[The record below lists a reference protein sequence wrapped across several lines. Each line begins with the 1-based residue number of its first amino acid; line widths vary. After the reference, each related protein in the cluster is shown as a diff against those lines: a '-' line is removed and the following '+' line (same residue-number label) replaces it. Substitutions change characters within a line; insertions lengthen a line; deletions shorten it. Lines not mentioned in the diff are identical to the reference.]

1 MSTNRKVRIRYRSG
15 RMREVIYSVLPD
27 GCAFRCKG
35 IAKPAVRIA
44 SASCSTD
51 FHSSLSPRIQ
61 VSLASCYVAHCHTK
75 IAKTTAHI
83 RITRIR
89 VDVKSVVDQIQ
100 DFRGTDLDRSRRWWY
115 RNKAR
120 LIDLLPLTWK
130 GITYTTRFPEKFEE
144 WLYNDKLNPMLRE
157 IYVFRRLYKVQQAM
171 HDFLSR

>member
-1 MSTNRKVRIRYRSG
+1 MSTNRKVWIRYRSG

-35 IAKPAVRIA
+35 IAKPAVRIS

-51 FHSSLSPRIQ
+51 FYSSPSPRIQ
-61 VSLASCYVAHCHTK
+61 VSLASCYVAHRHTK

-100 DFRGTDLDRSRRWWY
+100 DFRGSELDKAKRWWC
-115 RNKAR
+115 RNKAD

-144 WLYNDKLNPMLRE
+144 WLYNDKLNPMLTE

-171 HDFLSR
+171 HAFLSH